1 MREGMPRALPP
12 SSVRHRVSTSDHLA
26 PGTRIGDYVVDHAL
40 SIGDAPVAVY
50 LGTHVVLPRRVALKV
65 MQGGQ
70 YLKTVAVQMLR
81 EACLLEAIAHPAVPR
96 LFECGVLAD
105 KRPWMALEYIDGT
118 PLADLVTTGPMPLAD
133 LVAVLRD
140 AADLLRHAHARA
152 VVHRNLTT
160 DAIVST
166 PGRTASSVCIR
177 HWDSALTLDTQ
188 SLVGLDARDDIYALG
203 AIAYRALT
211 GEDPRGAASAMGRC
225 PSAPTELTQL
235 VDRMLA
241 VNPTS
246 RPVAAEVAERARW
259 LATTVSQSA
268 VPAWVPPRIDTD
280 AITPLVED
288 PGSGFVVRI
297 SRSGT
302 R

>member
-1 MREGMPRALPP
+1 MDQP
-12 SSVRHRVSTSDHLA
+12 
-26 PGTRIGDYVVDHAL
+26 L
-40 SIGDAPVAVY
+40 SIGDASVAVY

-65 MQGGQ
+65 MRGGQ

-96 LFECGVLAD
+96 LFECGVLGD
-105 KRPWMALEYIDGT
+105 KRPWMALEFIDGT
-118 PLADLVTTGPMPLAD
+118 PLSDLVSTGPMPLAD
-133 LVAVLRD
+133 LVGVVRD
-140 AADLLRHAHARA
+140 TADLLRHAHARA

-166 PGRTASSVCIR
+166 PHRTASSVCVR

-188 SLVGLDARDDIYALG
+188 SFVGLDARDDVYALG

-211 GEDPRGAASAMGRC
+211 GEDPMGAASAVRRC
-225 PSAPTELTQL
+225 PSAPVELTQL

-241 VNPTS
+241 VNPTA
-246 RPVAAEVAERARW
+246 RPEAAEVAERARW
-259 LATTVSQSA
+259 LGSTVSQNA
-268 VPAWVPPRIDTD
+268 LPAWVPPRFDTD
-280 AITPLVED
+280 AIPPVVED
-288 PGSGFVVRI
+288 AGSGFVVRI

>member
-1 MREGMPRALPP
+1 MRQ
-12 SSVRHRVSTSDHLA
+12 RVSTSDQLA
-26 PGTRIGDYVVDHAL
+26 AGARIGDYVVDHPL
-40 SIGDAPVAVY
+40 SIGDSPLAVY
-50 LGTHVVLPRRVALKV
+50 LCTHVVLPRRVALKV
-65 MQGGQ
+65 MHGGP

-96 LFECGVLAD
+96 LFECGVLGD
-105 KRPWMALEYIDGT
+105 KRPWMALEFIDGT
-118 PLADLVTTGPMPLAD
+118 PLADLVATSPMPLAD

-140 AADLLRHAHARA
+140 AADLLRHAHARG

-166 PGRTASSVCIR
+166 PARTASNVCIR

-188 SLVGLDARDDIYALG
+188 SFVGLDARDDVYALG
-203 AIAYRALT
+203 AIAYRGLT
-211 GEDPRGAASAMGRC
+211 GEDPRGAASAMRRC

-246 RPVAAEVAERARW
+246 RPDASEVAERARW
-259 LATTVSQSA
+259 LATTVSQNI
-268 VPAWVPPRIDTD
+268 VPVWVPPRLDPD
-280 AITPLVED
+280 AIPPVVED